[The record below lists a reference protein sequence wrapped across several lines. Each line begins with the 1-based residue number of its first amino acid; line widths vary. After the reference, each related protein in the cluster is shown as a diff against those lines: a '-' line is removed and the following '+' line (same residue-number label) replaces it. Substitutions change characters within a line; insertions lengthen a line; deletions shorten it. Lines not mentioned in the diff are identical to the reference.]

1 MSFREEIKKERQ
13 FGYWS
18 IIPSVQ
24 THEIMALAGFD
35 FCIID
40 LEHGTYSFQEAL
52 ESVISIQASG
62 MRALIRPSSHDEKE
76 ILRCLEIGVDGICI
90 PHVRNKMEAE
100 KIIDACTYPPSG
112 IRGASGFTRASNY
125 GEKIFSDHVKSQDE
139 NIYISLLIE
148 SEEGLKNI
156 IDISKIPR
164 LDGLYF
170 GTYDIASSCGL
181 SNQNSDKVNQLID
194 EAIKNIDSENISFGQ
209 VFVNNEQFTNINK
222 NINFLVAGVDCGIIL
237 HGANKARSGFK

>member
-1 MSFREEIKKERQ
+1 MTFKEDIKKKRQ

-24 THEIMALAGFD
+24 IHEIMAFAGFN

-52 ESVISIQASG
+52 ESVISIQSSG

-90 PHVRNKMEAE
+90 PHVRNKIEAE
-100 KIIDACTYPPSG
+100 KIISACTYPPSG
-112 IRGASGFTRASNY
+112 NRGASGFTRASNY
-125 GEKIFSDHVKSQDE
+125 GLKNFSDHVKTQNKDLF
-139 NIYISLLIE
+139 ISLLIE

-156 IDISKIPR
+156 NDIASLSR

-170 GTYDIASSCGL
+170 GTYDIASSLGYL
-181 SNQNSDKVNQLID
+181 DQNSTDVTKLING
-194 EAIKNIDSENISFGQ
+194 IIDSIDNENIIFGQ
-209 VFVNNEQFTNINK
+209 VFVNNEQFINL
-222 NINFLVAGVDCGIIL
+222 NENMNFVVAGVDCGIFL
-237 HGANKARSGFK
+237 HGANKARSGFS